1 MQNHKLSLLTFVT
14 SLAIAA
20 VAAWYSIIGLTA
32 IFAAAVIPIII
43 MGIVLEVGK
52 LVAAAWV
59 YNHWRETSIL
69 LRTYLV
75 SAIVVLMLITSMG
88 IYGFLSKSH
97 IDAGINTGEISVKIE
112 RVDNRIKS
120 EQRQIDRAEKNIL
133 EMDTTLEKTEYGFFD
148 DSRLDERKR
157 QSVEREQLNNIIT
170 KSENNI
176 DDLLDKKS
184 EYELEVKN
192 FEVEVGPIKYIAALI
207 YGDEAKNYLDNTVRY
222 VILLLIFVFDP
233 LAVLLLISANM
244 SYRKELELY
253 PPEEKGLPINV
264 GKTIRSAT
272 THKGV
277 KKVTKEKDGV
287 KIHFYEEDDGKG
299 WQWLIDLLE
308 WYKNRSILWKYLM
321 NKKVLEMAVH
331 M

>member
-1 MQNHKLSLLTFVT
+1 MKNHKLSILTFVT

-43 MGIVLEVGK
+43 MGIVLEIGK

-75 SAIVVLMLITSMG
+75 SAIIVLMLITSMG

-112 RVDNRIKS
+112 RIDNRIRS

-148 DSRLDERKR
+148 DSRLEERKR
-157 QSVEREQLNNIIT
+157 QSAEREQLNSIIT
-170 KSENNI
+170 KSENSI

-244 SYRKELELY
+244 SYRKELGLY
-253 PPEEKGLPINV
+253 PPEEKGLPVNV

-272 THKGV
+272 SHKGV
-277 KKVTKEKDGV
+277 KKVTKERDGV
-287 KIHFYEEDDGKG
+287 KIHFFEEDDGKG
-299 WQWLIDLLE
+299 
-308 WYKNRSILWKYLM
+308 
-321 NKKVLEMAVH
+321 
-331 M
+331 

>member
-1 MQNHKLSLLTFVT
+1 MKNHKLSLLTFVT

-20 VAAWYSIIGLTA
+20 VAAWYSIIGLTT
-32 IFAAAVIPIII
+32 IFSAAVIPIII
-43 MGIVLEVGK
+43 MGIVLEIGK

-112 RVDNRIKS
+112 RIDNRIAS
-120 EQRQIDRAEKNIL
+120 EQRQIDRAEKNIT
-133 EMDTTLEKTEYGFFD
+133 EMDITLEKTEYGFFD
-148 DSRLDERKR
+148 DSRLEERKR
-157 QSVEREQLNNIIT
+157 QTAEREQLNNIIK
-170 KSENNI
+170 KSESEI
-176 DDLLDKKS
+176 DNLLDKKS

-192 FEVEVGPIKYIAALI
+192 FEVEVGPIKYIAALM
-207 YGDEAKNYLDNTVRY
+207 YGDEATNYLDNTVRY

-244 SYRKELELY
+244 SYRKELGLY
-253 PPEEKGLPINV
+253 PPEEKELPINV
-264 GKTIRSAT
+264 GKTVRSAT

-277 KKVTKEKDGV
+277 KKVTKERDGV
-287 KIHFYEEDDGKG
+287 KIHFFEEDDGKG
-299 WQWLIDLLE
+299 
-308 WYKNRSILWKYLM
+308 
-321 NKKVLEMAVH
+321 
-331 M
+331 

>member
-1 MQNHKLSLLTFVT
+1 MKNHKLSILTFVT

-43 MGIVLEVGK
+43 MGIVLEIGK

-75 SAIVVLMLITSMG
+75 SAIIVLMLITSMG

-112 RVDNRIKS
+112 RIDNRIRS

-148 DSRLDERKR
+148 DSRLEERKR
-157 QSVEREQLNNIIT
+157 QSVEREQLNSIIT
-170 KSENNI
+170 KSENSI

-233 LAVLLLISANM
+233 LAVFLLISANM
-244 SYRKELELY
+244 SYRKELGLY
-253 PPEEKGLPINV
+253 PPEEKGLPVNV

-272 THKGV
+272 SHKGV
-277 KKVTKEKDGV
+277 KKVTKERDGV
-287 KIHFYEEDDGKG
+287 KIHFFEEDDGKG
-299 WQWLIDLLE
+299 
-308 WYKNRSILWKYLM
+308 
-321 NKKVLEMAVH
+321 
-331 M
+331 

>member
-1 MQNHKLSLLTFVT
+1 MKNHKLSLLTFVT

-20 VAAWYSIIGLTA
+20 VAAWYSIIGLTT
-32 IFAAAVIPIII
+32 IFSAAVIPIII
-43 MGIVLEVGK
+43 MGIVLEIGK

-75 SAIVVLMLITSMG
+75 SAIIVLMLITSMG

-112 RVDNRIKS
+112 RVDNRIAS

-148 DSRLDERKR
+148 DSRLEERKR
-157 QSVEREQLNNIIT
+157 QSAEREQLNSIIT
-170 KSENNI
+170 KSENSI

-244 SYRKELELY
+244 SYRKELGLY
-253 PPEEKGLPINV
+253 PPEEKGLPVNV

-277 KKVTKEKDGV
+277 KKVTKERDGV
-287 KIHFYEEDDGKG
+287 KIHFFEEDDGKG
-299 WQWLIDLLE
+299 
-308 WYKNRSILWKYLM
+308 
-321 NKKVLEMAVH
+321 
-331 M
+331 

>member
-32 IFAAAVIPIII
+32 IFSAAVIPIII

-52 LVAAAWV
+52 LVSAAWV
-59 YNHWRETSIL
+59 YNHWKETSIL

-112 RVDNRIKS
+112 RVDNRIAS

-148 DSRLDERKR
+148 DSRLEERKR
-157 QSVEREQLNNIIT
+157 QSVEREQLNSIIT

-253 PPEEKGLPINV
+253 EPKKKEFVETKEELPVEVEVEEKGIPVNDSNWTTIL
-264 GKTIRSAT
+264 GKTVRSAT
-272 THKGV
+272 VNRGV

-299 WQWLIDLLE
+299 
-308 WYKNRSILWKYLM
+308 
-321 NKKVLEMAVH
+321 
-331 M
+331 

>member
-1 MQNHKLSLLTFVT
+1 MKNHKLSLLTFVT

-20 VAAWYSIIGLTA
+20 VAAWYSIIGLTT
-32 IFAAAVIPIII
+32 IFSAAVIPIII
-43 MGIVLEVGK
+43 MGIVLEIGK

-59 YNHWRETSIL
+59 YNHWKETSIL

-112 RVDNRIKS
+112 RIDNRIAS
-120 EQRQIDRAEKNIL
+120 EQRQIDRAEKNIT
-133 EMDTTLEKTEYGFFD
+133 EMDITLEKTEYGFFD
-148 DSRLDERKR
+148 DSRLEERKR
-157 QSVEREQLNNIIT
+157 QTAEREQLNNIIK
-170 KSENNI
+170 KSESEI
-176 DDLLDKKS
+176 DNLLDKKS

-233 LAVLLLISANM
+233 WAVLLLISANM
-244 SYRKELELY
+244 SYRKELGLY
-253 PPEEKGLPINV
+253 PPEEKGLPVNV
-264 GKTIRSAT
+264 GKTVRSAT

-277 KKVTKEKDGV
+277 KKVTKERDGV
-287 KIHFYEEDDGKG
+287 KIHFFEEDDGKG
-299 WQWLIDLLE
+299 
-308 WYKNRSILWKYLM
+308 
-321 NKKVLEMAVH
+321 
-331 M
+331 

>member
-1 MQNHKLSLLTFVT
+1 MKNHKLSILTFVT

-43 MGIVLEVGK
+43 MGIVLEIGK

-59 YNHWRETSIL
+59 YNHWKETSIL

-112 RVDNRIKS
+112 RVDNRIAS

-148 DSRLDERKR
+148 DSRLEERKR
-157 QSVEREQLNNIIT
+157 QSVEREQLNNIIN
-170 KSENNI
+170 KAEKNI
-176 DDLLDKKS
+176 DGLLDKKS
-184 EYELEVKN
+184 EYELEGKN
-192 FEVEVGPIKYIAALI
+192 LEVEVGPIKYIAELI

-253 PPEEKGLPINV
+253 EPKKKEFVETKEELPVEVEVEEKGIPVNDSNWTTIL
-264 GKTIRSAT
+264 GKTVRSAT
-272 THKGV
+272 VNRGV

-299 WQWLIDLLE
+299 
-308 WYKNRSILWKYLM
+308 
-321 NKKVLEMAVH
+321 
-331 M
+331 

>member
-1 MQNHKLSLLTFVT
+1 MKNHKLSLLTFVT

-43 MGIVLEVGK
+43 MGIVLEIGK

-133 EMDTTLEKTEYGFFD
+133 EMDTTLDKTSYGFFD

-170 KSENNI
+170 KSENSI

-244 SYRKELELY
+244 SYRKELGLY
-253 PPEEKGLPINV
+253 PPEEKGLPVNV

-272 THKGV
+272 SHKGV
-277 KKVTKEKDGV
+277 KKVTKERDGV
-287 KIHFYEEDDGKG
+287 KIHFFEEDDGKG
-299 WQWLIDLLE
+299 
-308 WYKNRSILWKYLM
+308 
-321 NKKVLEMAVH
+321 
-331 M
+331 

>member
-1 MQNHKLSLLTFVT
+1 MKNHKLSILTFVT

-75 SAIVVLMLITSMG
+75 SAIIVLMLITSMG

-97 IDAGINTGEISVKIE
+97 IDAGINTSEISVKIE
-112 RVDNRIKS
+112 RIDNRIRS

-148 DSRLDERKR
+148 DSRLEERKR
-157 QSVEREQLNNIIT
+157 QSAEREQLNNIIT
-170 KSENNI
+170 KSENSI

-207 YGDEAKNYLDNTVRY
+207 YGDEATNYLDNTVRY

-244 SYRKELELY
+244 SYRKELGLY
-253 PPEEKGLPINV
+253 PPEEKGLPVNV

-277 KKVTKEKDGV
+277 KKVTKERDGV
-287 KIHFYEEDDGKG
+287 KIHFFEEDDGKG
-299 WQWLIDLLE
+299 
-308 WYKNRSILWKYLM
+308 
-321 NKKVLEMAVH
+321 
-331 M
+331 

>member
-1 MQNHKLSLLTFVT
+1 MKNHKLSILTFVT

-43 MGIVLEVGK
+43 MGIVLEIGK

-112 RVDNRIKS
+112 RVENRIAS

-148 DSRLDERKR
+148 DSRLEERKR
-157 QSVEREQLNNIIT
+157 QSVEREQLNSIIT
-170 KSENNI
+170 KSENSI

-244 SYRKELELY
+244 SYRKELGLY
-253 PPEEKGLPINV
+253 PPEEKGLPVNV

-277 KKVTKEKDGV
+277 KKVTKERDGV
-287 KIHFYEEDDGKG
+287 KIHFFEEDDGKG
-299 WQWLIDLLE
+299 
-308 WYKNRSILWKYLM
+308 
-321 NKKVLEMAVH
+321 
-331 M
+331 

>member
-1 MQNHKLSLLTFVT
+1 MKNHKLSILTFVT

-43 MGIVLEVGK
+43 MGIVLEIGK

-75 SAIVVLMLITSMG
+75 SAIIVLMLITSMG

-148 DSRLDERKR
+148 DSRLEERKR
-157 QSVEREQLNNIIT
+157 QTVEREQLNSIIT

-244 SYRKELELY
+244 SYRKELGLY
-253 PPEEKGLPINV
+253 PPEEKGIPVNV

-277 KKVTKEKDGV
+277 KKVTKERDGV
-287 KIHFYEEDDGKG
+287 KIHFFEEDDGKG
-299 WQWLIDLLE
+299 
-308 WYKNRSILWKYLM
+308 
-321 NKKVLEMAVH
+321 
-331 M
+331 

>member
-1 MQNHKLSLLTFVT
+1 MKNHKLSLLTFVT

-20 VAAWYSIIGLTA
+20 VAAWYSIIGLTT
-32 IFAAAVIPIII
+32 IFSAAVIPIII
-43 MGIVLEVGK
+43 MGIVLEIGK

-59 YNHWRETSIL
+59 YNHWKETSIL

-112 RVDNRIKS
+112 RIDNRIAS
-120 EQRQIDRAEKNIL
+120 EQRQIDRAEKNIT
-133 EMDTTLEKTEYGFFD
+133 EMDITLEKTEYGFFD
-148 DSRLDERKR
+148 DSRLEERKR
-157 QSVEREQLNNIIT
+157 QTAEREQLNNIIK
-170 KSENNI
+170 KSESEI
-176 DDLLDKKS
+176 DNLLDKKS

-192 FEVEVGPIKYIAALI
+192 FEVEVGPIKYIAALM
-207 YGDEAKNYLDNTVRY
+207 YGDEATNYLDNTVRY

-244 SYRKELELY
+244 SYRKELETY
-253 PPEEKGLPINV
+253 QPKAGWVYQPPEEKGLPVNV
-264 GKTIRSAT
+264 GKTVRSAT

-277 KKVTKEKDGV
+277 KKVTKERDGV
-287 KIHFYEEDDGKG
+287 KIHFFEEDDGKG
-299 WQWLIDLLE
+299 
-308 WYKNRSILWKYLM
+308 
-321 NKKVLEMAVH
+321 
-331 M
+331 

>member
-43 MGIVLEVGK
+43 MGIVLEIGK

-133 EMDTTLEKTEYGFFD
+133 EMDTTLDKTEYSFFG
-148 DSRLDERKR
+148 DSRLEERKK
-157 QSVEREQLNNIIT
+157 QSDEREQLNSIIT
-170 KSENNI
+170 KSENSI

-244 SYRKELELY
+244 SYRKELGLY
-253 PPEEKGLPINV
+253 PPEEKGLPVNV

-277 KKVTKEKDGV
+277 KKVTKERDGV
-287 KIHFYEEDDGKG
+287 KIHFFEEDDGKG
-299 WQWLIDLLE
+299 
-308 WYKNRSILWKYLM
+308 
-321 NKKVLEMAVH
+321 
-331 M
+331 

>member
-1 MQNHKLSLLTFVT
+1 MKNHKLSLLTFVT

-20 VAAWYSIIGLTA
+20 VAAWYSIIGLTT
-32 IFAAAVIPIII
+32 IFSAAVIPIII

-52 LVAAAWV
+52 LVSAAWV
-59 YNHWRETSIL
+59 YNHWKETSIL

-112 RVDNRIKS
+112 RVDNRIAS
-120 EQRQIDRAEKNIL
+120 EQRQIDRAEKNIT

-148 DSRLDERKR
+148 DSRLEERKR
-157 QSVEREQLNNIIT
+157 QSVEREQLNNIIN
-170 KSENNI
+170 KAEKNI
-176 DDLLDKKS
+176 DGLLDKKS

-233 LAVLLLISANM
+233 LAVLLLIYANM

-253 PPEEKGLPINV
+253 QPEQKEFIESKEELPVEVEVEEKGIPVNDSNWTTIL
-264 GKTIRSAT
+264 GKTVRSAT
-272 THKGV
+272 VNRGV

-299 WQWLIDLLE
+299 
-308 WYKNRSILWKYLM
+308 
-321 NKKVLEMAVH
+321 
-331 M
+331 

>member
-43 MGIVLEVGK
+43 MGIVLEIGK

-133 EMDTTLEKTEYGFFD
+133 EMDTTLDKTEYGFFD

-170 KSENNI
+170 KSENSI

-244 SYRKELELY
+244 SYRKELGLY
-253 PPEEKGLPINV
+253 PPEERGLPINV

-299 WQWLIDLLE
+299 
-308 WYKNRSILWKYLM
+308 
-321 NKKVLEMAVH
+321 
-331 M
+331 

>member
-148 DSRLDERKR
+148 DSRLEERKR
-157 QSVEREQLNNIIT
+157 QSVEREQLNSIIT

-299 WQWLIDLLE
+299 
-308 WYKNRSILWKYLM
+308 
-321 NKKVLEMAVH
+321 
-331 M
+331 

>member
-1 MQNHKLSLLTFVT
+1 
-14 SLAIAA
+14 
-20 VAAWYSIIGLTA
+20 
-32 IFAAAVIPIII
+32 

-133 EMDTTLEKTEYGFFD
+133 EMDTTLDKTEYGFFD

-170 KSENNI
+170 KSENSI

-244 SYRKELELY
+244 SYRKELGLY
-253 PPEEKGLPINV
+253 PPEERGLPINV

-277 KKVTKEKDGV
+277 KKVTKERDGV
-287 KIHFYEEDDGKG
+287 KIHFFEEDDGKG
-299 WQWLIDLLE
+299 
-308 WYKNRSILWKYLM
+308 
-321 NKKVLEMAVH
+321 
-331 M
+331 

>member
-43 MGIVLEVGK
+43 MGIVLEIGK

-170 KSENNI
+170 KSENSI

-244 SYRKELELY
+244 SYRKELGLY
-253 PPEEKGLPINV
+253 PPEEKGLPVNV

-277 KKVTKEKDGV
+277 KKVTKERDGV
-287 KIHFYEEDDGKG
+287 KIHFFEEDDGKG
-299 WQWLIDLLE
+299 
-308 WYKNRSILWKYLM
+308 
-321 NKKVLEMAVH
+321 
-331 M
+331 

>member
-1 MQNHKLSLLTFVT
+1 MKNHKLSLLTFVT

-20 VAAWYSIIGLTA
+20 VAAWYSIIGLTT
-32 IFAAAVIPIII
+32 IFSAAVIPIII

-112 RVDNRIKS
+112 RIDNRIKS

-148 DSRLDERKR
+148 DSRLEERKR
-157 QSVEREQLNNIIT
+157 QTAEREQLNSIIT
-170 KSENNI
+170 KSENSI

-207 YGDEAKNYLDNTVRY
+207 YGDEATNYLDNTVRY

-244 SYRKELELY
+244 SYRKELGLY
-253 PPEEKGLPINV
+253 PPEEKGLPVNV

-277 KKVTKEKDGV
+277 KKVTKERDGV
-287 KIHFYEEDDGKG
+287 KIHFFEEDDGKG
-299 WQWLIDLLE
+299 
-308 WYKNRSILWKYLM
+308 
-321 NKKVLEMAVH
+321 
-331 M
+331 

>member
-1 MQNHKLSLLTFVT
+1 MKNHKLSILTFVT

-20 VAAWYSIIGLTA
+20 VAAWYSIIGLTT
-32 IFAAAVIPIII
+32 IFSAAVIPIII

-52 LVAAAWV
+52 LVSAAWV
-59 YNHWRETSIL
+59 YNHWKETSML

-75 SAIVVLMLITSMG
+75 SAILVLMLITSMC

-112 RVDNRIKS
+112 RVDNRIAS

-148 DSRLDERKR
+148 DSRLEERKR
-157 QSVEREQLNNIIT
+157 QSVEREQLNNIIN
-170 KSENNI
+170 KAEKNI
-176 DDLLDKKS
+176 DGLLDKKS

-253 PPEEKGLPINV
+253 QPKKKEFIESKEELPVEVEVEEKGIPVNDSNWTTIL
-264 GKTIRSAT
+264 GKTVRSAT
-272 THKGV
+272 VNRGV

-299 WQWLIDLLE
+299 
-308 WYKNRSILWKYLM
+308 
-321 NKKVLEMAVH
+321 
-331 M
+331 

>member
-1 MQNHKLSLLTFVT
+1 MKNHKLSLLTFVT

-133 EMDTTLEKTEYGFFD
+133 EMDTTLDKTEYGFFD

-170 KSENNI
+170 KSENSI

-244 SYRKELELY
+244 SYRKELGLY
-253 PPEEKGLPINV
+253 PPEEKGLPVNV

-277 KKVTKEKDGV
+277 KKVTKERDGV
-287 KIHFYEEDDGKG
+287 KIHFFEEDDGKG
-299 WQWLIDLLE
+299 
-308 WYKNRSILWKYLM
+308 
-321 NKKVLEMAVH
+321 
-331 M
+331 

>member
-1 MQNHKLSLLTFVT
+1 MKNHKLSLLTFVT

-20 VAAWYSIIGLTA
+20 VAAWYSIIGLTT
-32 IFAAAVIPIII
+32 IFSAAVIPIII
-43 MGIVLEVGK
+43 MGIVLEIGK

-112 RVDNRIKS
+112 RVENRIAS
-120 EQRQIDRAEKNIL
+120 EQRQIDRAEKNIT
-133 EMDTTLEKTEYGFFD
+133 EMDITLEKTEYGFFD
-148 DSRLDERKR
+148 DSRLEERKR
-157 QSVEREQLNNIIT
+157 QSAEREQLNSIIT
-170 KSENNI
+170 KSENSI

-244 SYRKELELY
+244 SYRKELGLY
-253 PPEEKGLPINV
+253 PPEEKGLPVNV

-277 KKVTKEKDGV
+277 KKVTKERDGV
-287 KIHFYEEDDGKG
+287 KIHFFEEDDGKG
-299 WQWLIDLLE
+299 
-308 WYKNRSILWKYLM
+308 
-321 NKKVLEMAVH
+321 
-331 M
+331 

>member
-1 MQNHKLSLLTFVT
+1 
-14 SLAIAA
+14 
-20 VAAWYSIIGLTA
+20 
-32 IFAAAVIPIII
+32 
-43 MGIVLEVGK
+43 
-52 LVAAAWV
+52 
-59 YNHWRETSIL
+59 
-69 LRTYLV
+69 
-75 SAIVVLMLITSMG
+75 
-88 IYGFLSKSH
+88 
-97 IDAGINTGEISVKIE
+97 
-112 RVDNRIKS
+112 
-120 EQRQIDRAEKNIL
+120 
-133 EMDTTLEKTEYGFFD
+133 
-148 DSRLDERKR
+148 
-157 QSVEREQLNNIIT
+157 
-170 KSENNI
+170 
-176 DDLLDKKS
+176 
-184 EYELEVKN
+184 
-192 FEVEVGPIKYIAALI
+192 
-207 YGDEAKNYLDNTVRY
+207 
-222 VILLLIFVFDP
+222 
-233 LAVLLLISANM
+233 M

>member
-1 MQNHKLSLLTFVT
+1 MKNHKLSLLTFVT

-20 VAAWYSIIGLTA
+20 VAAWYSIIGLTT
-32 IFAAAVIPIII
+32 IFSAAVIPIII
-43 MGIVLEVGK
+43 MGIVLEIGK

-112 RVDNRIKS
+112 RIDNRIKS

-133 EMDTTLEKTEYGFFD
+133 EMDTTLDKTDYGFFD
-148 DSRLDERKR
+148 DSRLEERKK

-170 KSENNI
+170 KSENSI
-176 DDLLDKKS
+176 DKLLDKKS

-244 SYRKELELY
+244 SYRKELGLN
-253 PPEEKGLPINV
+253 PPKDKGLNVNV
-264 GKTIRSAT
+264 GKTVRTAT
-272 THKGV
+272 TEKGV
-277 KKVTKEKDGV
+277 KKITKERDGV
-287 KIHFYEEDDGKG
+287 KIHFFEEDDGKG
-299 WQWLIDLLE
+299 
-308 WYKNRSILWKYLM
+308 
-321 NKKVLEMAVH
+321 
-331 M
+331 